1 MARKKVPGVKK
12 SRFQQLSNA
21 RTLRLENKKRRKL
34 DQPTEPPSP
43 HNTELS
49 DSDRDSELGWYWH
62 DSSDSSDNGCS
73 DFSEEEEG
81 DEGGESDED
90 APIASPSLP
99 ASRPAELSWNK
110 AGEAKLRG
118 AWGLG

>member
-12 SRFQQLSNA
+12 SRLQQLSNA
-21 RTLRLENKKRRKL
+21 RTSRLENRKRRKL

-73 DFSEEEEG
+73 YREG
-81 DEGGESDED
+81 VSYGSSDWQSKTSHQKMYSKLED
-90 APIASPSLP
+90 C
-99 ASRPAELSWNK
+99 
-110 AGEAKLRG
+110 
-118 AWGLG
+118 